1 MRYQYLLVDN
11 DNTLMDFDTAER
23 LALLDTLKALSLP
36 STREVLDAYHR
47 INHALWEA
55 LERGEVTQAQL
66 KLRRFEQLA
75 GHFGWE
81 GAKARALADT
91 YPGHLGCHA
100 ELLPGALELL
110 RALHGR
116 MKIAL
121 VSNGVSE
128 IQRSRL
134 SRCPF
139 TPLLD
144 AVVISGE
151 IGVSKPDPRMVDAAL
166 ASLGCTDRRQAVLLG
181 DSLTADIAAARS
193 AGIDSI
199 WFNPSGRPGGGA
211 THSVST
217 LGEAQALLLA

>member
-11 DNTLMDFDTAER
+11 DNTLMDFDTAEHF
-23 LALLDTLKALSLP
+23 ALLDTLQAFFLP
-36 STREVLDAYHR
+36 DTPEVLETYHA

-66 KLRRFEQLA
+66 KLRRFEQLID
-75 GHFGWE
+75 HFGWTGVE
-81 GAKARALADT
+81 ARALADT
-91 YPGHLGCHA
+91 YPRHLGCHA
-100 ELLPGALELL
+100 ELLPGATELL
-110 RALHGR
+110 QALHGR

-144 AVVISGE
+144 AVVISE
-151 IGVSKPDPRMVDAAL
+151 EVGVSKPDPRMVDIAL
-166 ASLGCTDRRQAVLLG
+166 AQLGCEDKRQAVLLG

-199 WFNPSGRPGGGA
+199 WFNPAHRPGDGA
-211 THSVST
+211 TYLVQS
-217 LGEAQALLLA
+217 LDEALALLLA

>member
-11 DNTLMDFDTAER
+11 DNTLMDFDTAEH
-23 LALLDTLKALSLP
+23 LALRDTLTAFSLP
-36 STREVLDAYHR
+36 ATREVLETYHA

-66 KLRRFEQLA
+66 KLRRFEQLID
-75 GHFGWE
+75 HFGWMDME
-81 GAKARALADT
+81 ARALADT
-91 YPGHLGCHA
+91 YPKHLGCHA
-100 ELLPGALELL
+100 ELLPGSLELL
-110 RALHGR
+110 QTLHGR

-144 AVVISGE
+144 AVVISE
-151 IGVSKPDPRMVDAAL
+151 EVGVSKPDPRMVDIAL
-166 ASLGCTDRRQAVLLG
+166 AHLGCADKRQAVLLG
-181 DSLTADIAAARS
+181 DSLTADMAAAKR

-199 WFNPSGRPGGGA
+199 WLNPTHRPGDGA
-211 THSVST
+211 TYLVQS
-217 LGEAQALLLA
+217 LREALTLLLA

>member
-11 DNTLMDFDTAER
+11 DNTLMDFDKAER
-23 LALLDTLKALSLP
+23 LALLDTLEALSLP

-75 GHFGWE
+75 EHFGWE
-81 GAKARALADT
+81 DAEARALADT
-91 YPGHLGCHA
+91 YPRQLGCHA

-181 DSLTADIAAARS
+181 DSLTADIAAACS

-199 WFNPSGRPGGGA
+199 WLNPAGRPGKGA
-211 THSVST
+211 TYSVST
-217 LGEAQALLLA
+217 LGEAQALLLS